1 VWCESVLISLFS
13 LSLIHT
19 NKCASLS
26 ASYIRRYVKVRVF
39 IKGESGRELKVSVL
53 FEGNVGWLEAFQFH
67 KGSSV
72 LIV

>member
-1 VWCESVLISLFS
+1 M
-13 LSLIHT
+13 
-19 NKCASLS
+19 
-26 ASYIRRYVKVRVF
+26 KVRVF
-39 IKGESGRELKVSVL
+39 IKGESESERELKVSVFL

>member
-1 VWCESVLISLFS
+1 
-13 LSLIHT
+13 
-19 NKCASLS
+19 
-26 ASYIRRYVKVRVF
+26 VKVRVF